1 MGRVRTERELRW
13 APALRA
19 GAEGAINKGA
29 DGPGRQSIHHLGDR
43 VPYGPRPGLP
53 RPSWPGLVFRV
64 LLRELDAPR
73 PADAGPPP
81 PPPAAGARPRGRLAG
96 VALLSLV
103 LLLGAVAWASVR
115 TPSLHGDTAGLV
127 QGANGA
133 VHCLARGQLTKCDR
147 RADGRMSGP
156 GPTSFVAGRVGQW
169 PLLQYLVAVP
179 MRAAGVS
186 ADLTLRTLVMLNAL
200 ALVGLVALVWL
211 TAARAAR
218 AWGPVLA
225 VVMVTGPLLWYSTA
239 AFGEALACF
248 VAALAVATVLTRRSP
263 WIVGAAVV
271 IGGFTKETTPPFL
284 FVLCA
289 VCVLA
294 VVPERARRRAYFV
307 AIVVGTVVSVVLSG
321 LFNIF
326 RFGSFMN
333 STYMQSTYRVSDT
346 RTVARFFGALWAS
359 PNGGLLWFWPAAV
372 GVVVLVAVA
381 GLRRHRG
388 VSVTRTARVAGL
400 VVLGLLVV
408 SLAGLAGW
416 FSPFG
421 WIAWGPRLA
430 LPLIPAMVLTAAVA
444 SGVVGA
450 AALQRVL
457 RSAWFWL
464 VGVLLVVA
472 VVPQVAVVW
481 NARAV
486 SKFFVAGPGC
496 ANAHVESRPHTYYA
510 CVVHKAWDGTPLLVR
525 VVQTLRSPLGFAVM
539 GLAVIAVA
547 TLLLLARAVATQPE
561 ARRRVRVRRA
571 ASRRSVPDPVLTRV
585 AQPS

>member
-1 MGRVRTERELRW
+1 
-13 APALRA
+13 
-19 GAEGAINKGA
+19 
-29 DGPGRQSIHHLGDR
+29 
-43 VPYGPRPGLP
+43 
-53 RPSWPGLVFRV
+53 
-64 LLRELDAPR
+64 
-73 PADAGPPP
+73 
-81 PPPAAGARPRGRLAG
+81 
-96 VALLSLV
+96 
-103 LLLGAVAWASVR
+103 VAWASVR
-115 TPSLHGDTAGLV
+115 SPSLHGDTAGLV
-127 QGANGA
+127 HGADGA
-133 VHCLARGQLTKCDR
+133 VHCLARGQLTACDR

-186 ADLTLRTLVMLNAL
+186 ADLTLRTLVALNAL
-200 ALVGLVALVWL
+200 ALVGLVALVWV
-211 TAARAAR
+211 TAGRAAK

-225 VVMVTGPLLWYSTA
+225 VVMVTGPLLWYATA

-248 VAALAVATVLTRRSP
+248 VAALAVAAVLARRSP
-263 WIVGAAVV
+263 WLVGAAVV
-271 IGGFTKETTPPFL
+271 VGGFTKETTPPFL

-294 VVPERARRRAYFV
+294 VVPERARRRAYFI

-321 LFNIF
+321 LFNVF

-346 RTVARFFGALWAS
+346 RTVARFFGALWVS
-359 PNGGLLWFWPAAV
+359 PNGGLLWFWPAAIA
-372 GVVVLVAVA
+372 VVLVGAVA
-381 GLRRHRG
+381 GLRRRRG
-388 VSVTRTARVAGL
+388 IPMTGAERVAGL
-400 VVLGLLVV
+400 VVLGLLAL

-430 LPLIPAMVLTAAVA
+430 VPLVPAMVLTAAVA
-444 SGVVGA
+444 SGAAGA
-450 AALQRVL
+450 AVVQRVL

-464 VGVLLVVA
+464 VGVLLAVA
-472 VVPQVAVVW
+472 VLPQVAVVW

-486 SKFFVAGPGC
+486 SDFFAAGPGC

-510 CVVHKAWDGTPLLVR
+510 CVVHKAWHGTPVLVR

-547 TLLLLARAVATQPE
+547 TLLMLARAVSTQTP
-561 ARRRVRVRRA
+561 AVHPRVRARRA
-571 ASRRSVPDPVLTRV
+571 ASRRSAPDPVLTRV